1 MTTPTDLDYD
11 HDDLLTDEDQSD
23 SDSDEGDIDSDLPP
37 LSPSN
42 SRKAFK
48 YDFLSG
54 EYGLDDENTEGGLP
68 SKEDKGQGLS
78 AYVKAKKHQQLARE
92 TKGGGKPGKG
102 KGPSDMYILEQP
114 LSVNHMRFCELVAKG
129 FSAGKAYQRIYQ
141 CASSTARNAGPKLL
155 KREDIAQYLDKLN
168 WERAEVTSKVTPGES
183 LSRWNEIYL
192 AALSTGD
199 SKLMIEA
206 QKQIDK
212 VNGASD
218 GAVNGRSDA
227 NVFIMEEDNLAEVI
241 PRLLDIIEGQSSKPK
256 IG

>member
-1 MTTPTDLDYD
+1 MTAPTDYD
-11 HDDLLTDEDQSD
+11 DDDDNDLGEDEDTSA
-23 SDSDEGDIDSDLPP
+23 EGDLDSDLPP

-78 AYVKAKKHQQLARE
+78 AYVKAKKHQQTTRE
-92 TKGGGKPGKG
+92 AKQGEKGKG